1 MRVCVGGGWGERAE
15 PHGNGQEGQH
25 SFLRSGANYANCSY
39 VNEIL
44 VVGQKQ
50 RHIVPLL
57 QSVNKGV

>member
-1 MRVCVGGGWGERAE
+1 MHVCVGGEVNPMELVKKDNIASYE
-15 PHGNGQEGQH
+15 VEQIMQ
-25 SFLRSGANYANCSY
+25 NYSY
-39 VNEIL
+39 ANEIL

>member
-1 MRVCVGGGWGERAE
+1 MELVKKDNIASYEVE
-15 PHGNGQEGQH
+15 QIMQ
-25 SFLRSGANYANCSY
+25 NYSY
-39 VNEIL
+39 ANEIL